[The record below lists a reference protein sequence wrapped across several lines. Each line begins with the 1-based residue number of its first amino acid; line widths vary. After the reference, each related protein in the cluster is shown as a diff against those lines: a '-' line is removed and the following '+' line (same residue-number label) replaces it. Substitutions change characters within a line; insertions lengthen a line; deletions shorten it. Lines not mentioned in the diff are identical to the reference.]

1 MHCYLTLND
10 FKIQVSVCNKC
21 MGVLKHVTDSG
32 GDTGFPQCSFLL
44 KASTRSCCTTVF
56 MFAPCIALL
65 SLFISPNISER

>member
-32 GDTGFPQCSFLL
+32 GDRF
-44 KASTRSCCTTVF
+44 STCVVF
-56 MFAPCIALL
+56 F
-65 SLFISPNISER
+65 